1 VGGISKQSFDD
12 LKMDYTKLFI
22 GLDILPTAPWESV
35 YFNRER
41 LVFQEQTIQVREWY
55 ARFGLQI
62 ERFNREPDD
71 HIGLELSFVAH
82 LASRALQAMEEDSE
96 SLEELLQAQRDFLT
110 EHLLR
115 WGPALAKLLKQHAK
129 TDFYRGIAHLTYGA
143 LLATAEFLQI
153 KMPKEVS
160 L

>member
-1 VGGISKQSFDD
+1 
-12 LKMDYTKLFI
+12 MDYTKLFI
-22 GLDILPTAPWESV
+22 GLDRLSTAPWESV

-55 ARFGLQI
+55 SRFGLQV
-62 ERFNREPDD
+62 EKLNREPDD
-71 HIGLELSFVAH
+71 HIGLEMLFISH
-82 LASRALQAMEEDSE
+82 LASLALQAIENDDQKLIEGT
-96 SLEELLQAQRDFLT
+96 LKAQRDFLT

-115 WGPALAKLLKQHAK
+115 WGPAWAKLVKQHAA
-129 TDFYRGIAHLTYGA
+129 TDFYRGIAHLAHGS
-143 LLATAEFLQI
+143 LLAIAEILQI